1 MPSIANTPSTTW
13 FSYMKDPMPPLPYR
27 PVGDEI
33 KTETT
38 HPAGQSSMAACGAA
52 TTLKA
57 SRTIIPRELEGCIER
72 FVKNSEPIIAEKNYG
87 QPLYNEQ
94 GVAEVYFKNVIVPVK
109 EALDILLLQ
118 MLEKKE
124 LKQAGYFFNIRQQQ
138 SSPSGDRTRS
148 DHYLVLEHMDGVQE
162 LPDNSNAPQK
172 QKIVWR
178 TPKIF
183 AKMFT
188 ERKEWEAAPTKTGQA
203 PEYPRMV
210 LCIIEEKKPNVIVE
224 KEFNANYESS
234 TSVGGKNVKNF
245 LPQIKKYSVD
255 AACPHVMLTD
265 YLTTM
270 LLYVKTPGATFNE
283 VKKKIETTD
292 DKPEVWYSKLDVP
305 PRYSLFS
312 SAIQRLLEAELIRVN
327 KDKSGLDVV

>member
-1 MPSIANTPSTTW
+1 MPSLANTPSTTW
-13 FSYMKDPMPPLPYR
+13 LRYMTDPMPSLPYR
-27 PVGDEI
+27 PVGEEI

-57 SRTIIPRELEGCIER
+57 SRTILPRGLEDSIER

-109 EALDILLLQ
+109 EALDILLDDISSTFANNRAPRPEIVLDPTTTSSWNIWTECKNYLTIQ
-118 MLEKKE
+118 MRRKNKELFGTHQRYSRRCLLIEKK
-124 LKQAGYFFNIRQQQ
+124 
-138 SSPSGDRTRS
+138 
-148 DHYLVLEHMDGVQE
+148 
-162 LPDNSNAPQK
+162 
-172 QKIVWR
+172 
-178 TPKIF
+178 
-183 AKMFT
+183 
-188 ERKEWEAAPTKTGQA
+188 WEAAPTKTGKA

-312 SAIQRLLEAELIRVN
+312 SAIQRLLEAELIR
-327 KDKSGLDVV
+327 